1 MSTRALV
8 LGGGGVAGIAWET
21 GVLTGLAD
29 SGVDVTGADLVVG
42 TSAGSTVAAQV
53 TGDQSLEDLFARQV
67 DPDRSPV
74 ELAAPSGLADLEQF
88 FAEAV
93 AATSSAVELRV
104 AVGAMALE
112 TDTVP
117 EEVRLQIIAGRLPR
131 HRWPDRPVRIVAVDA
146 LTGDERIFD
155 EGGTVP
161 LVNAVAAS
169 CAVPGVWP
177 PVTIDGRRY
186 IDGGFR
192 SVLNADLA
200 EGFDAV
206 LILAPIDELLPVSPN
221 VSAGMERLS
230 AGSRVHFI
238 RADEAAVAAFGPDL
252 LDPAVRGPAA
262 RAGRDQGRAV
272 AGSVHALWG

>member
-8 LGGGGVAGIAWET
+8 LGGGGVAGIAWEI

-29 SGVDVTGADLVVG
+29 SGVDATGADLVVG

-53 TGDQSLEDLFARQV
+53 TGNLSLEDLFARQV
-67 DPDRSPV
+67 DPARSPA
-74 ELAAPSGLADLEQF
+74 ELAAPSSLADLEQF

-93 AATSSAVELRV
+93 AATSSAMELRV
-104 AVGAMALE
+104 AVGAMALT

-117 EEVRLQIIAGRLPR
+117 EEERLKIIAGRLPS
-131 HRWPDRPVRIVAVDA
+131 HTWPDRPVRIVAVDA
-146 LTGDERIFD
+146 LTGEERVFD

-161 LVNAVAAS
+161 MVDAVAAS
-169 CAVPGVWP
+169 SAVPGVWP
-177 PVTIDGRRY
+177 PVTVDGRRY

-200 EGFDAV
+200 EGYDSV
-206 LILAPIDELLPVSPN
+206 LILAPIDELLPVTSD
-221 VSAGMERLS
+221 VSGGMDRLR
-230 AGSRVHFI
+230 AGSRVQFV
-238 RADEAAVAAFGPDL
+238 RPDEASVTAFGPDL
-252 LDPAVRGPAA
+252 LDPAIRGPVA

-272 AGSVHALWG
+272 AGSVESLWG